1 MSSAVDAT
9 VMGMS
14 EETPLSALR
23 RAMPDLPP
31 RLREAARFVARHD
44 YDAATRSM
52 RELAQA
58 ARTNPATFTRLAQAL
73 GYSGWEPLRDALI
86 EARRTGPE
94 TPFSGRL
101 QQATT
106 RPPGAPPPAAQLSA
120 EMLAADLAGLSQ
132 LDPEPVLAAATALH
146 DAPRI
151 WVAGYRSCRA
161 VAQLLHYQLRLFRP
175 DSVRLIGGA
184 GPEDL
189 DLGDFRAG
197 DVVVLI
203 GFVPYSRSIVV
214 AARMARAAGCTVVAL
229 TDRAD
234 APLASGASH
243 LLLFEAERTPAFF
256 PSLTGALALAQ
267 ALAAATFSV
276 GGEAA
281 LVRLRETEA
290 RLAALSAY
298 VPDQDL
304 AS

>member
-1 MSSAVDAT
+1 MAMSD
-9 VMGMS
+9 
-14 EETPLSALR
+14 ETPLSALR

-31 RLREAARFVARHD
+31 RLREAARYVARYD

-58 ARTNPATFTRLAQAL
+58 AGTNPATFTRLAQAL

-101 QQATT
+101 RQATA

-132 LDPEPVLAAATALH
+132 LDPEPILAAATALH
-146 DAPRI
+146 EAPRI

-229 TDRAD
+229 ADRAD
-234 APLASGASH
+234 APVAAGASH
-243 LLLFEAERTPAFF
+243 LLLFEADRTPAFF

-267 ALAAATFSV
+267 ALAAATFSL

-281 LVRLRETEA
+281 LLSLRETEA
-290 RLAALSAY
+290 KLAALSAY
-298 VPDQDL
+298 MPDQDPTP
-304 AS
+304 

>member
-1 MSSAVDAT
+1 MSD
-9 VMGMS
+9 
-14 EETPLSALR
+14 ETPLSALR

-31 RLREAARFVARHD
+31 RLREAARYVARHD

-58 ARTNPATFTRLAQAL
+58 AGTNPATFTRLAQAL

-94 TPFSGRL
+94 APFSGRL
-101 QQATT
+101 QQAAS
-106 RPPGAPPPAAQLSA
+106 RPPGAPPPAAQLSV
-120 EMLAADLAGLSQ
+120 EMLAADIAGLSQ
-132 LDPEPVLAAATALH
+132 LYPEPVLAAATALH
-146 DAPRI
+146 EAPRI

-175 DSVRLIGGA
+175 DNVRLVGGA

-197 DVVVLI
+197 DTVVLI

-214 AARMARAAGCTVVAL
+214 AARMAQTAGCTAIAL
-229 TDRAD
+229 TDRTD
-234 APLASGASH
+234 APMAAGAAH
-243 LLLFEAERTPAFF
+243 RLLFEAERTPAFF
-256 PSLTGALALAQ
+256 PSLTGALAVAQ
-267 ALAAATFSV
+267 ALAAATFSL

-281 LVRLRETEA
+281 LVRLRETET
-290 RLAALSAY
+290 RLAALSTY
-298 VPDQDL
+298 MPDQDPT
-304 AS
+304 S